1 MTTRSK
7 LDFVA
12 PVERSVQMVHDPPSS
27 GVAFTDPSLDSL
39 GLHLRAIGKVP
50 LLRADQEISLAKRVE
65 RGDLAAR
72 RQMIEANLRLVV
84 SIAKRH
90 VGSGVSLLDL
100 IQEGSLGLIRAVEK
114 FDYRLGFKFSTYA
127 TWWIKQAVTR
137 SIADKGR
144 AIRIPTHM
152 VGRLNSVGRV
162 ERQLVQRLGRDPRA
176 DEIAEELDLTTAEV
190 RDILKI
196 AQTPVSLDQSI
207 GTNEDLRLGD
217 VVEDERAESPPEM
230 ASVSLLAKDIE
241 HALAPLPAREREV
254 IELRFGLNGGQPR
267 TLDDVGRRFGVSRE
281 RIRQIETTAL
291 KMLYSLPEA
300 KRLSNRL

>member
-1 MTTRSK
+1 
-7 LDFVA
+7 
-12 PVERSVQMVHDPPSS
+12 
-27 GVAFTDPSLDSL
+27 
-39 GLHLRAIGKVP
+39 
-50 LLRADQEISLAKRVE
+50 
-65 RGDLAAR
+65 
-72 RQMIEANLRLVV
+72 
-84 SIAKRH
+84 
-90 VGSGVSLLDL
+90 
-100 IQEGSLGLIRAVEK
+100 VEK

>member
-1 MTTRSK
+1 
-7 LDFVA
+7 
-12 PVERSVQMVHDPPSS
+12 MVHDPPSS